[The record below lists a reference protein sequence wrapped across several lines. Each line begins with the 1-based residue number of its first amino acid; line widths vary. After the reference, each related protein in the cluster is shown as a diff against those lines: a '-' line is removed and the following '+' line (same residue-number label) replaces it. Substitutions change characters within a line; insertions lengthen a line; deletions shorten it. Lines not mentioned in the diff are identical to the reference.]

1 MFKQPLITGLMTAAI
16 CLSSYPLFAE
26 ETTDAVAAPA
36 TEASAPAVTNTDAQS
51 RYGKQK
57 VVYHINYDDP
67 KQLSVALRN
76 IQNHINAVGADN
88 LDLKVIMH
96 GAGVSLLKLANE
108 DMDFQSKVINLKSQA
123 VGFQVCNNTL
133 VGKQLD
139 YEQDLFDVQSAD
151 IIPSGVAELAYL
163 QQQGYVYIKP

>member
-1 MFKQPLITGLMTAAI
+1 MFKQPLATGLIAVM
-16 CLSSYPLFAE
+16 CLCSYPAYAE
-26 ETTDAVAAPA
+26 EAEAVVA
-36 TEASAPAVTNTDAQS
+36 TAVKTSEPAVVNTDAS
-51 RYGKQK
+51 TRYGQQK

-76 IQNHINAVGADN
+76 IQNHINAVGAEHIE
-88 LDLKVIMH
+88 LKVIMH
-96 GAGVSLLKLANE
+96 GAGISLLKHANE
-108 DMDFQSKVINLKSQA
+108 DMDFQSKVINLKSQQ
-123 VGFQVCNNTL
+123 VSFQVCNNTL

-139 YEQDLFDVQSAD
+139 YELDLFDVQPED